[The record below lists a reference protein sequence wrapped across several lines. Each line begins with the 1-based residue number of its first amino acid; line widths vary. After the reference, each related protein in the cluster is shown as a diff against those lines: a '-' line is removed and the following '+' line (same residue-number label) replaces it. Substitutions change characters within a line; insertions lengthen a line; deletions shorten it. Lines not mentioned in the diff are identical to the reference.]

1 MAFFEAYSLFC
12 SLWPFFI
19 FRCFCYCNHAADGVA
34 AAGASAVGAY
44 AAAAA
49 TVTAADGVAAAAA
62 AEAALQYLQGA
73 GIRTQDYATEER
85 HSPPIESN
93 YCDIVRYTQARPDL
107 IHILKLY

>member
-1 MAFFEAYSLFC
+1 MAFYLFFAV
-12 SLWPFFI
+12 S
-19 FRCFCYCNHAADGVA
+19 AASAAAAAVY

>member
-1 MAFFEAYSLFC
+1 MAFFVAYGLF
-12 SLWPFFI
+12 LFFAVSATVT
-19 FRCFCYCNHAADGVA
+19 AADGVA

-62 AEAALQYLQGA
+62 AAEAALQYLQGA
-73 GIRTQDYATEER
+73 GIRTQDYATKER

>member
-1 MAFFEAYSLFC
+1 MAFFLFFAV
-12 SLWPFFI
+12 SATVT
-19 FRCFCYCNHAADGVA
+19 AADGVA

-49 TVTAADGVAAAAA
+49 TVTAADGVAAAAAAA

>member
-1 MAFFEAYSLFC
+1 MAFFVAYGLF
-12 SLWPFFI
+12 LFFAVSATVT
-19 FRCFCYCNHAADGVA
+19 AADGVA

-73 GIRTQDYATEER
+73 GIRTQDYATKER

-107 IHILKLY
+107 IQILKLY